1 MSKVTKKLQVSVP
14 KALAERYGIAPGDDL
29 RWEAAGDVLRVI
41 PPDRQQPLR
50 LTRFERLQLF
60 DASTVRQRERQAHL
74 HVEPTAE
81 RGWQREDLYER
92 HGRPD

>member
-41 PPDRQQPLR
+41 PPYRQQPLR
-50 LTRFERLQLF
+50 MSIPERLQLF
-60 DASTVRQRERQAHL
+60 DASNERQHERQAHL
-74 HVEPTAE
+74 QMEPTAE

>member
-41 PPDRQQPLR
+41 PPGRQQPLR
-50 LTRFERLQLF
+50 LGKVERLRLF
-60 DASTVRQRERQAHL
+60 DASTQRQQERQMGRQPEHA
-74 HVEPTAE
+74 AD
-81 RGWQREDLYER
+81 RGWRREDLYER